1 MILDLGETSIMASK
15 PLFEACLPWLFVDS
29 IYLVLLLKNLS
40 SCAVILT
47 SCFCGQICRAYFI
60 ALKVTVCGASM
71 TT

>member
-47 SCFCGQICRAYFI
+47 SVFMWANMQGLFYCLEGDCVGHP
-60 ALKVTVCGASM
+60 
-71 TT
+71 